1 MAWLWL
7 SGMTAPCPGTESR
20 VTGSAFGAAAT
31 SSKVEPVGT
40 LSMFLG

>member
-1 MAWLWL
+1 MAWPRL

-20 VTGSAFGAAAT
+20 VIGSAFGAAAT